1 MGELKK
7 VKVKMN
13 WDNWKEVILQ
23 VPAAWTKGQIKTALE
38 KKYGIYDIYSWNVI
52 EEPKTVEA

>member
-52 EEPKTVEA
+52 EETTA